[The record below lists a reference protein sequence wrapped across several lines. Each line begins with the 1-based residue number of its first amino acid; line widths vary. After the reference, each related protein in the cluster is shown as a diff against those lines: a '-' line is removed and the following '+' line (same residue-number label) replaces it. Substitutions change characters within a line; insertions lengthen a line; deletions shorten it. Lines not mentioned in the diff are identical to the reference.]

1 MFYMG
6 LDLGQKRDHAAIAVV
21 EKEPD
26 EDVLKV
32 RHLERMPLGTS
43 YPHVVARVQ
52 TLLNDER
59 ITGQCAL
66 AVDGTGVGAPVVDLL
81 RQARLGCEMV
91 AVTISGGE
99 RESFIAGM
107 WSVPKRDLISRVQ
120 VLLEQGE
127 MRIARE
133 LRDAGALMRELMDVK
148 MTVSGA
154 GHMRL
159 GADGSGEHDDLV
171 IALALACWMANRKK
185 YPEVHG
191 RQRIPGL

>member
-21 EKEPD
+21 EKEPGD
-26 EDVLKV
+26 DLVRV
-32 RHLERMPLGTS
+32 RHLERMALGTS
-43 YPHVVARVQ
+43 YPGVVARVQ
-52 TLLNDER
+52 ALLNDDK

-81 RQARLGCEMV
+81 RKARLGCELV
-91 AVTISGGE
+91 AVTISSGE
-99 RESFIAGM
+99 RESFIGGG
-107 WSVPKRDLISRVQ
+107 WSVPKRDLISGVQ

-127 MRIARE
+127 IKIARE
-133 LRDAGALMRELMDVK
+133 LHDARALVRELMDVK
-148 MTVSGA
+148 MTMSGA
-154 GHMRL
+154 GHVRL

-171 IALALACWMANRKK
+171 IALALACWMSRRKK

-191 RQRIPGL
+191 RRRIPGL